1 MIDSR
6 ILKKGDDFTDL
17 PELYIIFITEHD
29 YLKLNRPYYKV
40 LKHFDAT
47 DKKGQT
53 IPFKDGVNIMYV
65 NGKYRGNDRLGKLM
79 HDFCTPNA
87 ADMYYRELAER
98 VRYHKQEEEGVE
110 KMCRMTEAYG
120 DEREREGI
128 KKGELV
134 GLKKGERL
142 GMEKGRRAGVI
153 EGLKEGKREVVLSL
167 LKDGCLPIGKIAEI
181 SGFSVE
187 QVQKIAARIDLA

>member
-1 MIDSR
+1 
-6 ILKKGDDFTDL
+6 
-17 PELYIIFITEHD
+17 
-29 YLKLNRPYYKV
+29 
-40 LKHFDAT
+40 
-47 DKKGQT
+47 
-53 IPFKDGVNIMYV
+53 
-65 NGKYRGNDRLGKLM
+65 
-79 HDFCTPNA
+79 
-87 ADMYYRELAER
+87 
-98 VRYHKQEEEGVE
+98 
-110 KMCRMTEAYG
+110 MCRMTEAYG